1 MATLNI
7 DGVGKVEIDDGFLKL
22 SPDQQAIEVDAIAAQ
37 IRGDAPAVADRPMNA
52 EEQSTLAAIQGAGP
66 RQDTLAKRGS
76 VAPVGV
82 TKEGD
87 VTLALPGLLEGPR
100 QTIMDLI
107 EGRRTADQI
116 TGKEIFEL
124 GGLFAGAP
132 AGGPAGTGAGIARAA
147 AEREAMASRPPP
159 LPRDSATTPAP
170 GAAAAAPEPT
180 PAPVAAAVPETVAP
194 EPVIPPSATTE
205 EFRAGAKSFYKKMED
220 AGVTIAPKA
229 TRQLADEVNA
239 AVAKVAYDKDL
250 HPNATIALKRINDI
264 ADQPLS
270 FQKLDILRQIAKEA
284 GASPKAGERK
294 VSEVIIDKIDDLVG
308 KLTDKDVT
316 AGDAKAAAE
325 SIFQARHLWSKV
337 AKLDQVADL
346 VERARI
352 SASSFSGSG
361 FENALRTE
369 FRAFSKNKAKM
380 RTLTEGEQ
388 KAVKRVATGGN
399 PASPANAARAGGK
412 LAPTGIVS
420 ASLSSGL
427 GATIGT
433 ALGVGPFAGAAAT
446 TGLGFTAR
454 ALATKLTQRHV
465 DQLESIIRNGGGS
478 PSANRT
484 LSRSRALLK
493 ALTDEAVDQARG
505 GAAPATTAAGSTN
518 TGQ

>member
-1 MATLNI
+1 MATLEI
-7 DGVGKVEIDDGFLKL
+7 DGIGKVEIDDGFLKL

-37 IRGDAPAVADRPMNA
+37 IRGTAPAVADRPMTE

-66 RQDTLAKRGS
+66 RPDPLAKRGS
-76 VAPVGV
+76 VLPVGK
-82 TKEGD
+82 TKEGET
-87 VTLALPGLLEGPR
+87 VMALPGFLEGPR

-116 TGKEIFEL
+116 SGKEIFDL
-124 GGLFAGAP
+124 GGLFAGSA

-147 AEREAMASRPPP
+147 AEREALASRPPA
-159 LPRDSATTPAP
+159 LPPEAVPAAP

-180 PAPVAAAVPETVAP
+180 PAPVAAAVPETAAP

-205 EFRAGAKSFYKKMED
+205 EFRQGAKSFYKKMED
-220 AGVTIAPKA
+220 AKVEIAPQT
-229 TRQLADEVNA
+229 TRRLVDDVNA
-239 AVAKVAYDKDL
+239 AVERVAYDKDL
-250 HPNATIALKRINDI
+250 HPGAAAALKRINDI

-294 VSEVIIDKIDDLVG
+294 VSEVIIEKIDDLVG

-337 AKLDQVADL
+337 AKLDEVANL

-352 SASSFSGSG
+352 SAANFSGSG

-369 FRAFSKNKAKM
+369 FRALAKNKAKM
-380 RTLTEGEQ
+380 RTFTKGEQ
-388 KAVKRVATGGN
+388 EAIKRIAKGSVG
-399 PASPANAARAGGK
+399 SNAARAGGK

-427 GATIGT
+427 GASIGT

-446 TGLGFTAR
+446 TGIGFTAR

-465 DQLESIIRNGGGS
+465 DQLESVIRNGGGS

-484 LSRSRALLK
+484 LARSQAVLK
-493 ALTDEAVDQARG
+493 ALKDETVDQASG
-505 GAAPATTAAGSTN
+505 GAPPAAAAAGSTD
-518 TGQ
+518 TRQ